1 MKTKTLLVN
10 LTVVAGSLVIGLL
23 LCEVGARLILHSADY
38 LTVEVVPDP
47 VMGGVPS
54 ASSRGGFDAWGF
66 RNRAVPTSAD
76 IVAIG
81 DSHTYGNTATME
93 DSWPLVLGRLS
104 GRSVYN
110 MGLGGY
116 GPNQYFELFK
126 TRALS
131 LKPRTVVLGL
141 YMGDDFENA
150 FLITYGLE
158 HWAYLRELP
167 PEKVNFDIWQEPP
180 APSWH
185 KKMRVWLSRHSVLYQ
200 LIVHGP
206 LLGRFQGDIQVDN
219 ALKVSPGLASLLV
232 VPEKN
237 IREAFLPVEILRRLN
252 QQSDS
257 VREGMRITFKLLA
270 EMNEI
275 CRQQRIQFLVA
286 VIPTKETVFSKYLEH
301 NSQLP
306 LSDVLDR
313 LIANERIARDK
324 MFAFFAESDIAYV
337 DTLPGLQQ
345 SVGNELYARLATDM
359 HPSRNGYRVIA
370 EEISAALQEKGSH
383 K

>member
-1 MKTKTLLVN
+1 VKIRTLLIN
-10 LTVVAGSLVIGLL
+10 LAVVAGSFAVGLL
-23 LCEVGARLILHSADY
+23 LAEGGARLFLHSADY
-38 LTVEVVPDP
+38 LNVEVVPDP
-47 VMGGVPS
+47 IFGAVPS
-54 ASSRGGFDAWGF
+54 TSSKGGFDAWGF
-66 RNRAVPTSAD
+66 RNRAVPASAD

-81 DSHTYGNTATME
+81 DSHTYGNTATMD
-93 DSWPLVLGRLS
+93 DSWPLVLGRLT

-126 TRALS
+126 TRALR
-131 LKPRTVVLGL
+131 LKPRTIVLGL

-167 PEKVNFDIWQEPP
+167 PDKVNFDIWQEPP
-180 APSWH
+180 PRSWH
-185 KKMRVWLSRHSVLYQ
+185 KKLRVWLSRHSVVYQ

-206 LLGRFQGDIQVDN
+206 VLGRLQGNIQVEQ
-219 ALKVSPGLASLLV
+219 AAKASPGLATVLI
-232 VPEKN
+232 VPDKN

-252 QQSDS
+252 QESDA
-257 VREGMRITFKLLA
+257 VREGMRITFKLLGD
-270 EMNEI
+270 MNDT
-275 CRQQRIQFLVA
+275 CRQKNIQFVVA
-286 VIPTKETVFSKYLEH
+286 VIPTKEMAFSKYLEH
-301 NSQLP
+301 NPQLP

-313 LIANERIARDK
+313 LIANERLARDK
-324 MFAFFAESDIAYV
+324 MFSFFRQSGIQYV

-359 HPSRNGYRVIA
+359 HPGKNGYRVIA
-370 EEISAALQEKGSH
+370 EQISRALREKE
-383 K
+383 